1 MDSIGPF
8 SARRIPFGPAAKVK
22 NEVLVSYQSTDVRDA
37 VKSAARN
44 LAGKGSD
51 FGVRLEVP
59 DHLKSALKALQAMS
73 FEIKQ
78 KYPSARRNVL
88 FDDESQ
94 DLVLDFSVAEGNPWR
109 RMSATQAKERKKKMP
124 GPNDK
129 LALDDN
135 EVDSILDRPVA
146 RGSDEE
152 SQV

>member
-1 MDSIGPF
+1 MSPRKRREDRYWECRRALRLRPIVPGTNLEEAVREYMIEHLKLSDSFMDSIGPF

-22 NEVLVSYQSTDVRDA
+22 NEVLVPYQSTDVRDA

-59 DHLKSALKALQAMS
+59 DHLKSAMKALQAMS

-94 DLVLDFSVAEGNPWR
+94 DLVLDLS
-109 RMSATQAKERKKKMP
+109 
-124 GPNDK
+124 
-129 LALDDN
+129 L
-135 EVDSILDRPVA
+135 IHI
-146 RGSDEE
+146 
-152 SQV
+152 